1 METHT
6 MHKNSGSGKMDDA
19 RNMQYKRLIWMV
31 VISFIAMYIL
41 MYSMVD
47 KLANVIPN
55 FNQFYMAGLM
65 TASMII
71 IEIMLMGGMYTNK
84 KLNAFIIAI
93 SALVLVVFFLFI
105 RNETGISDKQ
115 FLKSMIPHH
124 GAAILMV
131 EKANLKDPQ
140 VKKLASDIISSQSE
154 QIDFMK
160 AKIKELDNK

>member
-1 METHT
+1 MN
-6 MHKNSGSGKMDDA
+6 MKNMNATPKA
-19 RNMQYKRLIWMV
+19 NKMQYKKLVMMV
-31 VISFIAMYIL
+31 IISFTVMYIL

-47 KLANVIPN
+47 RFENVISN
-55 FNQFYMAGLM
+55 YNQLYMAGLM
-65 TASMII
+65 TAAMII
-71 IEIMLMGGMYTNK
+71 IEMMLMGGMYTNK

-93 SALVLVVFFLFI
+93 SALVLVMFFLFI

-131 EKANLKDPQ
+131 EKADLKDPQ

-154 QIDFMK
+154 QVDFMK